1 MDVGRKILILARET
15 GAQLEL
21 EDVSIQSLIPENL
34 DPAFSIDE
42 FLERLS
48 KYDDQFLNMYTSAS
62 REDKVLRYIA
72 TWDGQNA
79 TVELK
84 AVGIKNPFYHQ
95 NGRENFIVFTTKR
108 YKDTPMIIK
117 GHGAGAEVTAAG
129 VLGDIL
135 KCQ

>member
-1 MDVGRKILILARET
+1 M
-15 GAQLEL
+15 
-21 EDVSIQSLIPENL
+21 

-42 FLERLS
+42 FLEQLS

-62 REDKVLRYIA
+62 RQDKVLRYIA

-84 AVGIKNPFYHQ
+84 AVGSKNPFYHQ

-117 GHGAGAEVTAAG
+117 GHGAGAGVTAAG

>member
-1 MDVGRKILILARET
+1 LPWQFPNVDQPQLA
-15 GAQLEL
+15 ALQ
-21 EDVSIQSLIPENL
+21 IQ
-34 DPAFSIDE
+34 
-42 FLERLS
+42 
-48 KYDDQFLNMYTSAS
+48 
-62 REDKVLRYIA
+62 
-72 TWDGQNA
+72 
-79 TVELK
+79 
-84 AVGIKNPFYHQ
+84 PFFHQ